1 MDQSSFASG
10 IYFSNSLSE
19 KEQCHLLSPGE
30 SWDRIHT
37 GSQLEL
43 KTMEFPSQE
52 TW

>member
-19 KEQCHLLSPGE
+19 KEQCHLLSPRE
-30 SWDRIHT
+30 SWDSIHI

-43 KTMEFPSQE
+43 KKMEYPSKE